1 MQPKKY
7 LLKEADVFK
16 AIDILNPT
24 SSEHVIVAIGINMA
38 YFSMLKIQGLEQDGE
53 DWIYNQIKIIN
64 INNQMN
70 DLVRQSV
77 FILKKSDLPAI
88 VYNEVSENIVE
99 KFKLQKIEESK
110 FIYAN
115 ILDLNK
121 TENQAI
127 RDEIPNVNT
136 KDLSKLVVVCVGIN
150 TEIRYKTN
158 TNCIQ
163 LKIFYQFDDRGTVN
177 NLNDVR
183 W

>member
-1 MQPKKY
+1 
-7 LLKEADVFK
+7 
-16 AIDILNPT
+16 
-24 SSEHVIVAIGINMA
+24 VIVAIGINMA
-38 YFSMLKIQGLEQDGE
+38 YFSMLKIEGLEQDGE
-53 DWIYNQIKIIN
+53 DWKYNQMKIVN

-70 DLVRQSV
+70 DLVRQSI

-88 VYNEVSENIVE
+88 VYNEVSENIIE

-110 FIYAN
+110 YIYAN

-121 TENQAI
+121 AENQAI

-136 KDLSKLVVVCVGIN
+136 DDLSKLVIVCVGIN

-158 TNCIQ
+158 SNCIQ

-177 NLNDVR
+177 NLSDVH